1 MLSCPARRS
10 AAERTSLSK
19 LPRTCLVVSTPTS
32 AAKAARMT
40 KVRAADPPAN
50 RQRTGIVLYA
60 ENVARAADR
69 MEEPVLSTGL
79 KLPSQVGHEH
89 LDGVGHGKRVIA
101 PHLVQQTL
109 AGDHDQLVSHQVF
122 QQLKLS
128 LR

>member
-79 KLPSQVGHEH
+79 KLSSQVGHEH
-89 LDGVGHGKRVIA
+89 LDRVRHRERVVA
-101 PHLVQQTL
+101 PNLIQQAL
-109 AGDHDQLVSHQVF
+109 ARDNDALISHQVF
-122 QQLKLS
+122 QQFKLS
-128 LR
+128 LG